1 MGAVAIAKALASCSK
16 LERLELD
23 ENQISED
30 GVAHL
35 KVSVSQYLP
44 CCMHMIFIRL
54 PCSDEGSMAKSG
66 ALAGRFG

>member
-35 KVSVSQYLP
+35 KVSFSLYFP
-44 CCMHMIFIRL
+44 CCTYMIFIRL
-54 PCSDEGSMAKSG
+54 S
-66 ALAGRFG
+66 LQ